1 MKKLMRPAIM
11 MGLSLALALFGA
23 AVTYK
28 AQASP
33 LPNLSGATISF
44 QITPTPQAQDNSKI
58 GSTDQIVVLG
68 GVIALII
75 FVPIFINRRT
85 WKQ

>member
-1 MKKLMRPAIM
+1 MKKLVRPATMI
-11 MGLSLALALFGA
+11 GLSLAIALFSA

-33 LPNLSGATISF
+33 LPNLSGATLSL
-44 QITPTPQAQDNSKI
+44 QTTPTPQVQDNSKV
-58 GSTDQIVVLG
+58 GSTDQIVIMG
-68 GVIALII
+68 GVLVLII
-75 FVPIFINRRT
+75 FIPIFINRRS